1 MQKGKK
7 WEKKQNRKEKKRKK
21 KKKNVAKHTCI
32 KKKRLALWM
41 KEMFQEEVKKQEQN
55 ILNIINC

>member
-1 MQKGKK
+1 MGKKTKQKGKK
-7 WEKKQNRKEKKRKK
+7 KKK

>member
-1 MQKGKK
+1 MGKKTKQKGKK
-7 WEKKQNRKEKKRKK
+7 KKK

-32 KKKRLALWM
+32 KEKRLALWI